1 MVSMDGNI
9 RQLAALFKVLA
20 GGVGW
25 GSIFH
30 RNFGLLGIPSQT
42 GWLSEWMACLQ
53 LSNVIVHV

>member
-30 RNFGLLGIPSQT
+30 RNSGLLGIPSQT
-42 GWLSEWMACLQ
+42 GWLRVDGMPTT
-53 LSNVIVHV
+53 I